1 MLIDPLDSPEADGP
15 VHVQTLLATW
25 AQRLR
30 ASDRKPRIALAEGTD
45 PRALW
50 AAAHLA
56 EHGAVTPVL
65 TGDPARIRELAA
77 TLDLKLPEDPDVLDV
92 LDPAHMAGDSRCT
105 DALDEALA
113 ARRRLTSHDR
123 RELAAD
129 PLYLTAIALRLG
141 DVDGCVAGSNR
152 PTADVLR
159 AGLYV
164 VGLQPGIR
172 TLSSSFLMVLPDGR
186 ALGYGDCAVVV
197 DPTSAELADIA
208 RATATT
214 YEQLTGE
221 RPRLA
226 LLSFSTKGSAQHPQ
240 VDRVRDAVRLLR
252 AADPGLEVDGDL
264 QYDAAAVPAIGR
276 AKAPASPVAGR
287 ANTFIFPG
295 LAAGNIGYKIAQ
307 RLGGATAIGPLLQG
321 LAAPLHDLSRG
332 CSGSDIAALALAT
345 GVQATVSRTPTP
357 RTR

>member
-1 MLIDPLDSPEADGP
+1 MSLAPLVPPADDPARALI
-15 VHVQTLLATW
+15 VTW
-25 AQRLR
+25 AERLR
-30 ASDRKPRIALAEGTD
+30 DVPRKPRIALAEGTD
-45 PRALW
+45 PRVLW

-56 EHGAVTPVL
+56 EQGTLTPVL
-65 TGDPARIRELAA
+65 TGDPARVRNLAA
-77 TLDLKLPEDPDVLDV
+77 GLDLKLPEDPEALDI
-92 LDPAHMAGDSRCT
+92 LDPARLAADPRCT
-105 DALDEALA
+105 DALAGALE

-129 PLYLTAIALRLG
+129 PLFLTATALRLG

-164 VGLQPGIR
+164 VGLAPGIR
-172 TLSSSFLMVLPDGR
+172 TLSSSFLMELPDGR
-186 ALGYGDCAVVV
+186 VLGYGDCAVVV

-208 RATATT
+208 RATAAT
-214 YEQLTGE
+214 YEELTADT
-221 RPRLA
+221 PQVA

-240 VDRVRDAVRLLR
+240 VDRVGDAVRLLR
-252 AADPGLEVDGDL
+252 ASDPELAVDGEL
-264 QYDAAAVPAIGR
+264 QYDAACVPAIGR
-276 AKAPASPVAGR
+276 AKAPASRIAGQ

-307 RLGGATAIGPLLQG
+307 RVGGATAIGPLLQG

-332 CSGSDIAALALAT
+332 CTGSDIAALSLAT
-345 GVQATVSRTPTP
+345 AVQSTVRRAVQSP
-357 RTR
+357 RRR

>member
-1 MLIDPLDSPEADGP
+1 MLIDPLAPAEERGPAQALIDSWAD
-15 VHVQTLLATW
+15 
-25 AQRLR
+25 RLR
-30 ASDRKPRIALAEGTD
+30 TAATNKPRIALPEATD
-45 PRALW
+45 PRVLW
-50 AAAHLA
+50 AAARLA
-56 EHGAVTPVL
+56 EQRAVTPVL

-77 TLDLKLPEDPDVLDV
+77 DLDLKLPEDPDRLDI
-92 LDPAHMAGDSRCT
+92 LDPARLAADPRCA
-105 DALDEALA
+105 DALAEALN
-113 ARRRLTSHDR
+113 ARRRLSSRDR

-129 PLYLTAIALRLG
+129 PLFLAATALRLG
-141 DVDGCVAGSNR
+141 DVDGCVAGSDR

-164 VGLQPGIR
+164 VGLAPGIR

-186 ALGYGDCAVVV
+186 TLGYGDCAVVV
-197 DPTSAELADIA
+197 DPTARELADIA

-214 YEQLTGE
+214 YQELTGD

-240 VDRVRDAVRLLR
+240 VDRVREAVLQLR
-252 AADPGLEVDGDL
+252 TADPELEVDGDL

-276 AKAPASPVAGR
+276 AKAPASPVAGQ

-332 CSGSDIAALALAT
+332 CTGPDIAALALAT
-345 GVQATVSRTPTP
+345 GVQATVSRKLPS